1 MIAIGWFKLRDHSL
15 PPTPQQETPF
25 TQQTAQT
32 ISRWGL
38 TLPALFILGAG
49 QPLTFLAAQCLWVA
63 NPALSLFL
71 PKQQLHQLALSLESP
86 ADVQQMIQH
95 LEKEPLS

>member
-1 MIAIGWFKLRDHSL
+1 MRDHSL
-15 PPTPQQETPF
+15 PPTTQPEQNF
-25 TQQTAQT
+25 TQQMAQT

-38 TLPALFILGAG
+38 VLPALFILGAG

-71 PKQQLHQLALSLESP
+71 PKEQLKQLALSLENP
-86 ADVQQMIQH
+86 ADVQQLIQH